1 MGPNFPNRRARHRN
15 SRLRESPRLVL
26 PSRPRHHPVPRCRPA
41 LALRES
47 PPLPLDLHL
56 VLTNCS
62 LVGETDRE
70 HDGGEGVGGEH
81 LCGAVFGVDGGGAE
95 GGAEEEGLLMRI
107 LWVR

>member
-1 MGPNFPNRRARHRN
+1 M
-15 SRLRESPRLVL
+15 
-26 PSRPRHHPVPRCRPA
+26 
-41 LALRES
+41 
-47 PPLPLDLHL
+47 
-56 VLTNCS
+56 
-62 LVGETDRE
+62 GETDRE